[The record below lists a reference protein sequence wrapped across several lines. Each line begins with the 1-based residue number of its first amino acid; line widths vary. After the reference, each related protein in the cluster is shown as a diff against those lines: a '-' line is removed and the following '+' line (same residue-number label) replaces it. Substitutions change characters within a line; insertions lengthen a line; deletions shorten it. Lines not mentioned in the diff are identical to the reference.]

1 MMTFKLTNYRDVLK
15 YLESAETLGLPY
27 TLTKTV
33 EKQIGFYNQ
42 PVSEIVTWTLT
53 FN

>member
-1 MMTFKLTNYRDVLK
+1 MIFKLTNYADVLK

-27 TLTKTV
+27 ILVKIV

-42 PVSEIVTWTLT
+42 PVSEVINWTLT